1 MLRLYLAL
9 RQQGLSVGFKRLRR
23 LLRSNGIFHRYHRKY
38 IATTDSNHNLARLPN
53 LIDRQF
59 NRYAINQAWCGDITY
74 IPTDEDWLFM
84 ASVLDLASRYSFDS
98 TMKTSL
104 VVDALRMAIANEHPA
119 PGLIFHSDQ
128 GSQYCSHVFQEFL
141 LRQGISGSMSER
153 GQCWD
158 NAPAESFWA
167 TLKRETL
174 PLSGC
179 FSSRKEAQDTVTRW
193 ISHYNGTRP
202 HSQLGMRSPYQ
213 FRLRGRPCNS
223 GFFIE
228 IRNSAPTSQF
238 QWKAEG
244 IGSYEL
250 DMCGSCVVRNGFF
263 TDDRQ
268 KIEVRRKE
276 KDG

>member
-1 MLRLYLAL
+1 MPLAA
-9 RQQGLSVGFKRLRR
+9 VKRFRGISSGGKPPFVIPRR
-23 LLRSNGIFHRYHRKY
+23 LTEPRSRRKYGLNGYFRQLFLTSASKSLSECSRIGGSERMRIIVRINGNFQHGIFHRYHRKY
-38 IATTDSNHNLARLPN
+38 VATTDSNHNPARLPN

-59 NRYAINQAWCGDITY
+59 NRYAICGDITY
-74 IPTDEDWLFM
+74 IPTDEGRLFM
-84 ASVLDLASRYSFDS
+84 ASVLDLASRCLVGYSFDS

-104 VVDALRMAIANEHPA
+104 VVDALRMAIANEHPS

-141 LRQGISGSMSER
+141 LHQGISGSMSER

-193 ISHYNGTRP
+193 ISYYNGTRP

-213 FRLRGRPCNS
+213 FRLR
-223 GFFIE
+223 
-228 IRNSAPTSQF
+228 AQ
-238 QWKAEG
+238 A
-244 IGSYEL
+244 L
-250 DMCGSCVVRNGFF
+250 
-263 TDDRQ
+263 
-268 KIEVRRKE
+268 
-276 KDG
+276 

>member
-1 MLRLYLAL
+1 MKYAFLKTCLDSKLIGRRKLISVRKAAALLRISTSGYYQWLKVDRYHRHGVHHSDTELLCHVRSVISRCGKQVPGVMRLYLAL

-38 IATTDSNHNLARLPN
+38 VVTTDSNHNLARLPN

-74 IPTDEDWLFM
+74 IPTDEGWLFM
-84 ASVLDLASRYSFDS
+84 ASVLDLASRCLVGYSFDS

-141 LRQGISGSMSER
+141 LRQGISGSTSER

-179 FSSRKEAQDTVTRW
+179 FSSRKEAQA
-193 ISHYNGTRP
+193 
-202 HSQLGMRSPYQ
+202 L
-213 FRLRGRPCNS
+213 
-223 GFFIE
+223 
-228 IRNSAPTSQF
+228 
-238 QWKAEG
+238 
-244 IGSYEL
+244 
-250 DMCGSCVVRNGFF
+250 
-263 TDDRQ
+263 
-268 KIEVRRKE
+268 
-276 KDG
+276 

>member
-1 MLRLYLAL
+1 M
-9 RQQGLSVGFKRLRR
+9 
-23 LLRSNGIFHRYHRKY
+23 
-38 IATTDSNHNLARLPN
+38 
-53 LIDRQF
+53 
-59 NRYAINQAWCGDITY
+59 
-74 IPTDEDWLFM
+74 
-84 ASVLDLASRYSFDS
+84 LDLASRCLVGYSFDS

-193 ISHYNGTRP
+193 ISYYNGTRP

-213 FRLRGRPCNS
+213 FRLR
-223 GFFIE
+223 
-228 IRNSAPTSQF
+228 AQ
-238 QWKAEG
+238 A
-244 IGSYEL
+244 L
-250 DMCGSCVVRNGFF
+250 
-263 TDDRQ
+263 
-268 KIEVRRKE
+268 
-276 KDG
+276 

>member
-1 MLRLYLAL
+1 
-9 RQQGLSVGFKRLRR
+9 
-23 LLRSNGIFHRYHRKY
+23 
-38 IATTDSNHNLARLPN
+38 
-53 LIDRQF
+53 
-59 NRYAINQAWCGDITY
+59 
-74 IPTDEDWLFM
+74 M
-84 ASVLDLASRYSFDS
+84 ASVLDLASRCLVGYSFDS

-104 VVDALRMAIANEHPA
+104 VMDALRMAIANEHPA

-158 NAPAESFWA
+158 NAPAESYWA

-193 ISHYNGTRP
+193 ISYYKGTRP

-213 FRLRGRPCNS
+213 FRLRAQAS
-223 GFFIE
+223 
-228 IRNSAPTSQF
+228 
-238 QWKAEG
+238 
-244 IGSYEL
+244 
-250 DMCGSCVVRNGFF
+250 
-263 TDDRQ
+263 
-268 KIEVRRKE
+268 
-276 KDG
+276 